1 MQIIVLIAVSLV
13 VAALIIYK
21 INKKFEAKELII
33 LLVVVIIPI
42 LIGTYLLDN
51 QNNEVPNKFKTKYEN
66 EKNVK
71 ILKLSFERLNNKN
84 VSSKTTFVY
93 DFTYIVKKDKKEL
106 FCNAKGV
113 KIKKIQDEFIFE
125 DFEKLN
131 EECKNK

>member
-51 QNNEVPNKFKTKYEN
+51 KNNEVPNKFKTKYEN
-66 EKNVK
+66 VKNVK

-84 VSSKTTFVY
+84 VSSKTNFVY
-93 DFTYIVKKDKKEL
+93 DFTYIVKKDNKEL

>member
-42 LIGTYLLDN
+42 LILTYLLDN

-84 VSSKTTFVY
+84 VSSKANFVY
-93 DFTYIVKKDKKEL
+93 DFTYIVKKDNKEF
-106 FCNAKGV
+106 FCKTKDV
-113 KIKKIQDEFIFE
+113 KIKKIQDEFVFE
-125 DFEKLN
+125 NFENLN
-131 EECKNK
+131 EECKSK

>member
-51 QNNEVPNKFKTKYEN
+51 KNNEVPNKFKTKYEN
-66 EKNVK
+66 EKKVE
-71 ILKLSFERLNNKN
+71 ILKLTFERLNNKN
-84 VSSKTTFVY
+84 VSSKTNFVY
-93 DFTYIVKKDKKEL
+93 DFTYIVKKDNKEL